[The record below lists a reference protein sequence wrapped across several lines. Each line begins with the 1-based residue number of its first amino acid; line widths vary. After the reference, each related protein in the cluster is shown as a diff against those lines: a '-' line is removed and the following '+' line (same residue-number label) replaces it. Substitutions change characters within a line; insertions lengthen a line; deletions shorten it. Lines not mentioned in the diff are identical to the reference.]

1 MPRWVALDALAGR
14 CLGLAFERSVGRSGS
29 RRGVA
34 HERDATSSVHETG
47 SNRADSAAVPTRT
60 VRCTRRT
67 DRSSKRPPLT
77 LSFHTPGRTSTFEPP
92 LATAT
97 PGPATTPNRPSPKR
111 ERCSNPHAGS
121 VLWTRQYISSWWQL
135 AVHMFPT
142 VRFRNDVDDQRPGA
156 IHPPG
161 PETKV
166 YRRVYQQVSP
176 GCLLAVHRYT
186 YGDTPRNSPPALSRC
201 PGRTRTCGLPLRRL

>member
-1 MPRWVALDALAGR
+1 VHPAY
-14 CLGLAFERSVGRSGS
+14 RSIV
-29 RRGVA
+29 
-34 HERDATSSVHETG
+34 
-47 SNRADSAAVPTRT
+47 
-60 VRCTRRT
+60 
-67 DRSSKRPPLT
+67 K
-77 LSFHTPGRTSTFEPP
+77 
-92 LATAT
+92 AT
-97 PGPATTPNRPSPKR
+97 PADAQLPHARPDLDLRAAPRDGYAWARHNAQSAVAEER
-111 ERCSNPHAGS
+111 EMLDPHAGS

-201 PGRTRTCGLPLRRL
+201 PRQDSNLRPTA